1 MMEKTFPMTYGYS
14 KKFCI
19 YFVVFSVGTLSR
31 YDYEHNRKKII
42 EWLYSSPSIKRHISI
57 LADKAPRKL
66 IDEIVEVGVT
76 VAAYF
81 KEIFLA
87 IQDRLRET

>member
-1 MMEKTFPMTYGYS
+1 MVTLKNFA
-14 KKFCI
+14 FI
-19 YFVVFSVGTLSR
+19 LLYFRQEPYLVFR